1 MALGRAYSVA
11 VKAVTGQ
18 TVEIE
23 ADISAGLPGVHLVG
37 LPDAALQESRDRVR
51 AAITNCGFTW
61 PASRLTLALSP
72 ATLPKMGSVY
82 DLALA
87 TAVLSANKAI
97 PPIRLEKTLLLGELA
112 LDGRV
117 RPIRGVLP
125 AVLAAKR
132 DGWPT
137 VVVPQA
143 NLAEAGL
150 VEGIEVLGTQTLRQL
165 TAWLCT
171 EGELDPVLQSDFR
184 QEVDIPDLADVV
196 GHADA
201 RFAVELAA
209 AGAHHLMLTG
219 PPGIGK
225 TMLAQRLPGLLPP
238 LTDAEALEVT
248 AIHSVA
254 GLLTAGQPLITEP
267 PFVAPHHTSSVAA
280 LVGGGSGI
288 AKPGAVS
295 MAHRGVLFLDL
306 TDLVCS
312 CMRRKRVSLFRV
324 LLHSLT
330 DLVICVCHVH
340 SLLGEF
346 MASRVVIGDI
356 RVQELVRGGGR
367 RQFTIMRSDGTVHV
381 AADRFLRT
389 CGGGTDR
396 TYAYLLVDHL
406 RWLVFEA
413 LELRSVSVD
422 DLRRYMGAVGAQYA
436 GPYGRPWRT
445 GKSPYKSGTL
455 ETAAACLKRFYLHL
469 GVQGTNPEL
478 IDALKTTRLP
488 TIADRRR
495 MFLGHIVS
503 TAPAN
508 PIRPST
514 VVRRRHPKMPPE
526 GARET
531 LLSTV
536 NTARD
541 RMVITWLGDGGL
553 RIGELCGLHLTDL
566 HLREGAAC
574 GQCRTPHVHICHRE
588 ANSNG
593 ARAKTKH
600 PWMIDGGT
608 VTGGVVRRVSPAMIH
623 TYFDYMSTE
632 YPADVDHGMLLVQL
646 SGPRRGQPWSTA
658 AARGVLKRASRRGDL
673 DKVRPHSFRHL
684 FATNVLDA
692 SNGNA
697 VIAREAGGWASAVTV
712 EQVYGH
718 PDAHDPAFSAAL
730 TQVWGQYQ

>member
-184 QEVDIPDLADVV
+184 QETDIPDLADVV

-295 MAHRGVLFLDL
+295 MAHRGVLFLDE
-306 TDLVCS
+306 C
-312 CMRRKRVSLFRV
+312 
-324 LLHSLT
+324 
-330 DLVICVCHVH
+330 
-340 SLLGEF
+340 
-346 MASRVVIGDI
+346 A
-356 RVQELVRGGGR
+356 ELS
-367 RQFTIMRSDGTVHV
+367 TP
-381 AADRFLRT
+381 ALEALRT
-389 CGGGTDR
+389 PLEDGEIRLARRDGVV
-396 TYAYLLVDHL
+396 AYPARFQLVL
-406 RWLVFEA
+406 
-413 LELRSVSVD
+413 
-422 DLRRYMGAVGAQYA
+422 
-436 GPYGRPWRT
+436 
-445 GKSPYKSGTL
+445 
-455 ETAAACLKRFYLHL
+455 AA
-469 GVQGTNPEL
+469 NPC
-478 IDALKTTRLP
+478 P
-488 TIADRRR
+488 C
-495 MFLGHIVS
+495 
-503 TAPAN
+503 APAN
-508 PIRPST
+508 PRDCTCPAQL
-514 VVRRRHPKMPPE
+514 RRRY
-526 GARET
+526 
-531 LLSTV
+531 
-536 NTARD
+536 
-541 RMVITWLGDGGL
+541 LG
-553 RIGELCGLHLTDL
+553 
-566 HLREGAAC
+566 
-574 GQCRTPHVHICHRE
+574 
-588 ANSNG
+588 
-593 ARAKTKH
+593 K
-600 PWMIDGGT
+600 
-608 VTGGVVRRVSPAMIH
+608 
-623 TYFDYMSTE
+623 
-632 YPADVDHGMLLVQL
+632 L
-646 SGPRRGQPWSTA
+646 SGPLLDRVDLRVKMHPISQVALNDVAEATA
-658 AARGVLKRASRRGDL
+658 LVRERVTLARDRASRRWSEYGFRVNADAPGPLLRKEFRPSRPVLEPLRNAMERGLISVRALDRCLRVAWTLADL
-673 DKVRPHSFRHL
+673 
-684 FATNVLDA
+684 A
-692 SNGNA
+692 G
-697 VIAREAGGWASAVTV
+697 RELPSV
-712 EQVYGH
+712 EDVKL
-718 PDAHDPAFSAAL
+718 AL
-730 TQVWGQYQ
+730 TFRDKR